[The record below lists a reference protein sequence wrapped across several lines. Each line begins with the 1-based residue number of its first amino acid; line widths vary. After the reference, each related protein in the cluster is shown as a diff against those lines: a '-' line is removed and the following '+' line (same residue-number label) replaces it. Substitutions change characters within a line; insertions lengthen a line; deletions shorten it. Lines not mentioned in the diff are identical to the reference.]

1 MLNSCSI
8 FVKNIN
14 IMDQKFVDLN
24 EKLVKILDEA
34 DTLPLTVFTF
44 DLLDCIWSDIIE
56 EEDEE
61 LSEELVEAYVH
72 EVESSLQIMNPEI
85 EKDVETLGKV
95 LNHLKLYL
103 I

>member
-1 MLNSCSI
+1 
-8 FVKNIN
+8 
-14 IMDQKFVDLN
+14 MDQKFVDLN

-85 EKDVETLGKV
+85 EKDVETLIKV

-103 I
+103 

>member
-1 MLNSCSI
+1 
-8 FVKNIN
+8 
-14 IMDQKFVDLN
+14 MDQKFVDLN

-61 LSEELVEAYVH
+61 LSIELVEAYVH
-72 EVESSLQIMNPEI
+72 EVESSLQIMNPAI
-85 EKDVETLGKV
+85 EKDVETLEKV

-103 I
+103 

>member
-1 MLNSCSI
+1 
-8 FVKNIN
+8 
-14 IMDQKFVDLN
+14 MDQKFVDLN